1 METLNQEE
9 LETLMFFVNPINKN
23 VVACEKKD
31 PLDQSKHFVA
41 FGPRVTV
48 HESLV
53 NLLAAAPLMYECL
66 SYQYRALQDI
76 INAIEKFPNNVMFNE
91 IHSVF
96 VTMQN
101 SCLMAQRVAQV
112 GTEEVAKSL

>member
-66 SYQYRALQDI
+66 SRQYQSLQGI
-76 INAIEKFPNNVMFNE
+76 IDVIESLPNN
-91 IHSVF
+91 F
-96 VTMQN
+96 VLDKLRSAFIGMQDA
-101 SCLMAQRVAQV
+101 CLMAQRVAQV